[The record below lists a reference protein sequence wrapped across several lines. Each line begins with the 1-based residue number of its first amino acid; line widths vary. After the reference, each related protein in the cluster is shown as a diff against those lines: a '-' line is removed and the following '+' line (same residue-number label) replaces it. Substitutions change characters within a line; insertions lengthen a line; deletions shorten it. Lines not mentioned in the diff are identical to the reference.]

1 MRPAAVPSPATLGLT
16 RPHAAQD
23 IEQLGWKNP
32 ESVDL
37 LWTLAAVGDPDLAL
51 NNLIRIYEQA
61 PELDD
66 AVRSNETLRV
76 RLFALLG
83 ASTAFGDHLAA
94 HPELWRELEKPLP
107 QSEEMLQSL
116 LGAVDAEP
124 ADFADDI
131 DRPDPA
137 RKDLS
142 APGTYRAGE
151 GEHKQALRTTY
162 RTLMMRIAACDV
174 AGTFHSRKGQT
185 KLQPEVG
192 FRQITALTTALADAA
207 LTASLA
213 CAVRTIYGDEPL
225 SLIHI

>member
-16 RPHAAQD
+16 RSHAAQD

-32 ESVDL
+32 ESADL

-94 HPELWRELEKPLP
+94 HPELWRELENP
-107 QSEEMLQSL
+107 
-116 LGAVDAEP
+116 
-124 ADFADDI
+124 F
-131 DRPDPA
+131 
-137 RKDLS
+137 LS
-142 APGTYRAGE
+142 PKRCCKACLVRSMPS
-151 GEHKQALRTTY
+151 LRT
-162 RTLMMRIAACDV
+162 L
-174 AGTFHSRKGQT
+174 
-185 KLQPEVG
+185 
-192 FRQITALTTALADAA
+192 LTTWTGPIRRAK
-207 LTASLA
+207 T
-213 CAVRTIYGDEPL
+213 
-225 SLIHI
+225 

>member
-32 ESVDL
+32 ESADL

-124 ADFADDI
+124 ADFAEDI

-142 APGTYRAGE
+142 APGT
-151 GEHKQALRTTY
+151 
-162 RTLMMRIAACDV
+162 
-174 AGTFHSRKGQT
+174 
-185 KLQPEVG
+185 
-192 FRQITALTTALADAA
+192 
-207 LTASLA
+207 ASHHF
-213 CAVRTIYGDEPL
+213 T
-225 SLIHI
+225 

>member
-1 MRPAAVPSPATLGLT
+1 MC
-16 RPHAAQD
+16 
-23 IEQLGWKNP
+23 
-32 ESVDL
+32 
-37 LWTLAAVGDPDLAL
+37 
-51 NNLIRIYEQA
+51 IR
-61 PELDD
+61 D
-66 AVRSNETLRV
+66 S
-76 RLFALLG
+76 LFTLLG

-107 QSEEMLQSL
+107 QPEEMLQSL
-116 LGAVDAEP
+116 LGAVDAQP
-124 ADFADDI
+124 ADFAHDV

-137 RKDLS
+137 CEDLS
-142 APGTYRAGE
+142 AAGTYRAGE

-185 KLQPEVG
+185 RLQPEVG

-207 LTASLA
+207 LT
-213 CAVRTIYGDEPL
+213 L

>member
-16 RPHAAQD
+16 HPHAASD
-23 IEQLGWKNP
+23 IEQLGWNNP
-32 ESVDL
+32 ESVNL

-51 NNLIRIYEQA
+51 NNLIRIYEQV
-61 PELDD
+61 PELDE
-66 AVRSNETLRV
+66 AVRTDETVRV

-94 HPELWRELEKPLP
+94 NPELWRELEKPLP
-107 QSEEMLQSL
+107 QPEEMLQSL
-116 LGAVDAEP
+116 LGAVDARP
-124 ADFADDI
+124 AEFAQDI

-137 RKDLS
+137 REDLG

-174 AGTFHSRKGQT
+174 AGTFHARKGQSRP
-185 KLQPEVG
+185 QPEVG
-192 FRQITALTTALADAA
+192 FRQVTALT
-207 LTASLA
+207 
-213 CAVRTIYGDEPL
+213 L